1 MMMRIYRT
9 WPLLARI
16 ALLMCM
22 FAPMLAPAA
31 EDQPAQAQ
39 AQRQI
44 TQPLN
49 NAPFWREVRKG
60 EGNPYQTT
68 QVRGPETNVLIQ
80 SNGEMWREIRN
91 GPLTIY
97 GGWLIVAVFAALALF
112 YWKRGK
118 MRLHEP
124 VTGRRIERFS
134 PWDRLVHWTSAIS
147 FVILAVSG
155 IVMLFGKYVVLP
167 LLGYTLFSWL
177 AILGK
182 SLHNFVG
189 PIFVVSTIV
198 MFVTYVRDNVPDR
211 TDWMW
216 IRRFGDFV
224 KGKHVPAGK
233 YNAFQKAWFWFGAT
247 LLAVILGASGL
258 VLDFPNFDQ
267 TRAAMQLASIIHA
280 TAAVLMMSAGLGHI
294 YMGTIGAEGA
304 YESMRYGTVDEAWA
318 KEHHELWYEEVKA
331 HQGMRA
337 TGGAASAAPA
347 GPMKEGWK
355 T

>member
-1 MMMRIYRT
+1 MHIRRAALKLVALL
-9 WPLLARI
+9 LLALTP
-16 ALLMCM
+16 A
-22 FAPMLAPAA
+22 FASAADPGPA
-31 EDQPAQAQ
+31 ESQ
-39 AQRQI
+39 AQRQV

-60 EGNPYQTT
+60 QDNPYQTT
-68 QVRGPETNVLIQ
+68 QVRGPETNVLVQ
-80 SNGEMWREIRN
+80 SQGEMWRQIRN

-97 GGWLIVAVFAALALF
+97 GGWLIVGVFLLLAVF
-112 YWKRGK
+112 YWSRGK

-124 VTGRRIERFS
+124 LTGRRIVRFS

-147 FVILAVSG
+147 FVILAATG

-167 LLGYTLFSWL
+167 VLGYTLFSWL

-182 SLHNFVG
+182 NLHNFVG
-189 PIFVVSTIV
+189 PIFVISTIA

-211 TDWMW
+211 TDWLW
-216 IRRFGDFV
+216 IRRFGAFV
-224 KGKHVPAGK
+224 KGEHVPAGK

-247 LLAVILGASGL
+247 LLAVILGGSGL

-267 TRAAMQLASIIHA
+267 TRAAMQLANIIHA
-280 TAAVLMMSAGLGHI
+280 TAAVLMMSAALGHI

-318 KEHHELWYEEVKA
+318 KEHHEVWYEEVKA
-331 HQGMRA
+331 RGDVRSS
-337 TGGAASAAPA
+337 GSASSAVPA